1 MLDIILIVAASVSVF
16 FIAAGVLL
24 TVFSPRAA
32 VIGRLNKATGG
43 EVVEPA
49 VKKEGLQEDFLWV
62 LDQLSRVMPR
72 KHRLKEIQNK
82 LIKAHV
88 LMRAEEYIGL
98 TLLTGVAFYTV
109 IFLLSESILL
119 GILSAL
125 IGLKIPGLVI
135 NSKIK
140 KRSMA
145 MTDLLPEALNIIAN
159 GLRAGFSFTQAV
171 AVVVREMEGPL
182 TVEFSRVLR
191 ENRLGKPMDEAL
203 HDMLLRIENDD
214 VEMLIT
220 ALLIQ
225 RQVGGNLADVL
236 DGISHT
242 IRERVRIKGEIRTLT
257 AEGRLSAIILSL
269 LPVTVALVISLLNPG
284 YIVTLIVEPLGIFM
298 IIGAVIMQI
307 IGVLFIRKIVAI
319 EV

>member
-1 MLDIILIVAASVSVF
+1 MLDIILIVAAAVSVF
-16 FIAAGVLL
+16 LIVGGVLL
-24 TVFSPRAA
+24 TVFSPRSA
-32 VIGRLNKATGG
+32 VIGRLGKATGT
-43 EVVEPA
+43 EVAEPA
-49 VKKEGLQEDFLWV
+49 AKKEGLREDFLWV
-62 LDQLSRVMPR
+62 LSQLSRVMPR
-72 KHRLKEIQNK
+72 KNRLKEIQIK

-98 TLLTGVAFYTV
+98 TLLAGVAFYTV

-119 GILSAL
+119 GILGAL
-125 IGLKIPGLVI
+125 LGLKIPGVVI

-145 MTDLLPEALNIIAN
+145 MTDQLPEALNIIAN
-159 GLRAGFSFTQAV
+159 GLRAGFSFVQAL
-171 AVVVREMEGPL
+171 AVVVRELDGPL
-182 TVEFSRVLR
+182 PVEFSRILR
-191 ENRLGKPMDEAL
+191 ENRLGKPMGDAL
-203 HDMLLRIENDD
+203 HDMLERIENDD
-214 VEMLIT
+214 LEMLIT

-269 LPVTVALVISLLNPG
+269 LPVAVAFAIVLLNPG
-284 YIVTLIVEPLGIFM
+284 YIVTLIEDPVGIFM

-307 IGVLFIRKIVAI
+307 IGIFFIRKIVAI
-319 EV
+319 DV